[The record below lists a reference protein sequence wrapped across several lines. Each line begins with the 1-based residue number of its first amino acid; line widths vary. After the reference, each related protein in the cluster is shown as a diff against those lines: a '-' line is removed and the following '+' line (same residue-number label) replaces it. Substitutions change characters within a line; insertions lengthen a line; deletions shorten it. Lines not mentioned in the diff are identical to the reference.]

1 MFGRSKK
8 AKELGKPRTEAERK
22 KVNKRLKK
30 KYGYDEHFKSSKSK
44 ETARTQ
50 NISQRLRNAGVDEDM
65 IRRLKGK

>member
-8 AKELGKPRTEAERK
+8 AKELGKPHSEAERK
-22 KVNKRLKK
+22 KVNSRLKK
-30 KYGYDEHFKSSKSK
+30 KYGYDEHFKPSKSK

-50 NISQRLRNAGVDEDM
+50 NISKRLRNAGVDEDM